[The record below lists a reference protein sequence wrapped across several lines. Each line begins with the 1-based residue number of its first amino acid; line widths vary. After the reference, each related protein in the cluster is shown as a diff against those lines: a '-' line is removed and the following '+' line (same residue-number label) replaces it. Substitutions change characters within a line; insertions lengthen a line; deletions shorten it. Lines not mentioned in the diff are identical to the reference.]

1 MAGQGGQGRA
11 GGRAGDFTVAF
22 GHGHPLVCQE
32 RLYELS
38 SPKMRAQC
46 EVRV

>member
-22 GHGHPLVCQE
+22 GHGHPLVE
-32 RLYELS
+32 S
-38 SPKMRAQC
+38 IRAKLFL
-46 EVRV
+46 EKLVSN